1 MTYLDILVGGVAT
14 WRLTRMFLTEN
25 GPYRV
30 FRRIRERF
38 GVVYV
43 DDESLEV
50 SSFKYEITMCM
61 WCMSVWVGLA
71 LTLLQRFVPGGRWF
85 LLPFI
90 YSAINVLV
98 GRTLEQKPQAPVRPF
113 PEFEVK

>member
-1 MTYLDILVGGVAT
+1 MTYLDVIVGGVAT
-14 WRLTRMFLTEN
+14 WRLTRMLLMEN

-30 FRRIRERF
+30 FRRLRELS

-85 LLPFI
+85 LLPFT
-90 YSAINVLV
+90 YSAINSMVA
-98 GRTLEQKPQAPVRPF
+98 RQLELTKKKADSF
-113 PEFEVK
+113 PEFEIK